1 MADFPGEGDQAV
13 RRLGARTL
21 APLDVPTPRQRGGS
35 DMTLEPILLGD
46 GRLRAQGWL
55 VISGG
60 AVRAIL
66 TPGDQAVYHSFAC
79 DRRVYPPDG
88 FMTFSGLS
96 EAGAWMSMRLEPEAA
111 LPQEA

>member
-1 MADFPGEGDQAV
+1 MV
-13 RRLGARTL
+13 
-21 APLDVPTPRQRGGS
+21 
-35 DMTLEPILLGD
+35 LEPILLGD

-66 TPGDQAVYHSFAC
+66 TPGDRAVYHSFAC

-96 EAGAWMSMRLEPEAA
+96 EAGAWMSVRLEPEARSEERRVGKECVSTFRTRWW
-111 LPQEA
+111 PYH